1 MNLKEHTKF
10 HFRHENPRR
19 FTQGRWVK
27 EDHVSILYLLYK
39 IAISIFFF
47 VGWIL
52 TVYENKTAQ
61 DWKYYWI
68 YLTNWSFVLMI
79 ISYIYN
85 TVLVS
90 VRFVKEHRGSP
101 KVFNR
106 WYERDH
112 VSTMISW
119 ALSSVANSIAIC
131 VTVIFWVALYHKG
144 DDADWSALEK
154 FNNFDVHL
162 LQTVISL
169 IDVPLSSRPW
179 RYAHIYIGFIYGFT
193 YLGFQ
198 LIYILGFDG
207 TDSGGNEWIYPIL
220 DWKEEPGIAVG
231 WSVAFIVLMLI
242 SHGGLCLLAW
252 ARDKL
257 WEKIIGPPK
266 KDNRILGVDN
276 PAFSQNTTRNYDSIE
291 H

>member
-1 MNLKEHTKF
+1 MNF
-10 HFRHENPRR
+10 FIS
-19 FTQGRWVK
+19 

-162 LQTVISL
+162 LQVICNWYRL
-169 IDVPLSSRPW
+169 FYRTGLS
-179 RYAHIYIGFIYGFT
+179 
-193 YLGFQ
+193 
-198 LIYILGFDG
+198 
-207 TDSGGNEWIYPIL
+207 
-220 DWKEEPGIAVG
+220 K
-231 WSVAFIVLMLI
+231 
-242 SHGGLCLLAW
+242 
-252 ARDKL
+252 
-257 WEKIIGPPK
+257 
-266 KDNRILGVDN
+266 
-276 PAFSQNTTRNYDSIE
+276 
-291 H
+291 